1 MTRKF
6 GIEIEAVGLTMDKV
20 VEVLIAR
27 GIRAAVDGY
36 NHTTKTYWKVV
47 ADASLQGSQCFEL
60 VSPILEGE
68 RGLMEVAIVAD
79 ALEAAGAKVNGSCGF
94 HVHVDGRDLN
104 VDQLKRV
111 SKMWLKYENCFD
123 ALVGASRRQNRYCKS
138 VASKFVTLDQGFKT
152 IDSARDLRQL
162 ICAVNGDGPTSGH
175 SSRYHKLNLE
185 SMLRHGTVE
194 FRQHGGTVN
203 GEKMVNWIKLVI
215 GFVVAGAE
223 AKTIRT
229 TGAGKFANLM
239 VICPDAYTRKFL
251 TKRQKHFAEQDVA
264 QGRMAVAV

>member
-6 GIEIEAVGLTMDKV
+6 GIEIEATGLAMSKV
-20 VEVLIAR
+20 VEALTAV

-47 ADASLQGSQCFEL
+47 SDASLSGTDCFEL

-79 ALEAAGAKVNGSCGF
+79 ALERAGAKVNGSCGF
-94 HVHVDGRDLN
+94 HVHVDGRDLT

-123 ALVGASRRQNRYCKS
+123 ALVGASRRRNLYCKS
-138 VASKFVTLDQGFKT
+138 ITSKFTGVVHGFRV
-152 IDSARDLRQL
+152 IDSAQDLRQL
-162 ICAVNGDGPTSGH
+162 ICAVNGDGPQSGH
-175 SSRYHKLNLE
+175 STRYHKLNLE

-203 GEKMVNWIKLVI
+203 GEKMVNWVKLVI
-215 GFVVAGAE
+215 GFVVAAAE
-223 AKTIRT
+223 AKTIRM
-229 TGAGKFANLM
+229 TGAGKFANLLD
-239 VICPDAYTRKFL
+239 VCPDAYTRKFL